1 MLKNNLA
8 VPWNTI
14 SEPLEQCRFVMTRV
28 DYSGQTYPVNSLGEA
43 INTFCLTLN
52 HERARHLWVVYQ
64 GEYFDGYS
72 LVLGKHGQVVKTT
85 EGELYIVIGHH
96 KFSPSENNANLFN
109 SPKFVADWISLGQPV
124 RWPSPD
130 RKSIYWAGLSP
141 TPITNFCNN
150 GRAVSSY
157 NQIIPITTALSV
169 DYDDPPLKVF
179 SETSLQVINK
189 WSAQKEEA

>member
-1 MLKNNLA
+1 MPKNKLT

-28 DYSGQTYPVNSLGEA
+28 DCSGETYPVNSLGEPMTA
-43 INTFCLTLN
+43 FYLTLK

-72 LVLGKHGQVVKTT
+72 LALGKYGQVVTT
-85 EGELYIVIGHH
+85 SEGEFYIVVGHH
-96 KFSPSENNANLFN
+96 EFCISEEDTNHLNSQKFI
-109 SPKFVADWISLGQPV
+109 ADWISLGQPV

-141 TPITNFCNN
+141 TPITGFCNN
-150 GRAVSSY
+150 GRTVSSY
-157 NQIIPITTALSV
+157 SQIIPITTALSN
-169 DYDDPPLKVF
+169 DESDPPLKVF